1 MNKYF
6 ILIYFTIIL
15 ILIFK
20 FYYIRLTNL
29 LNLYDIPD
37 FKRKIHYKKVSLA
50 GGLLIYFFFYFFLF
64 FDFFYFRQINTFLLF
79 ANTKELSIFAIFSSL
94 FFLVGIY
101 DDKYNLTALKKLLLH
116 SLIISIFLA
125 YNENF
130 LIKNISLSFLEK
142 NIYLGKFSFFFTIF
156 AIIIFINSLNM
167 FDGINLQ
174 LGFYTVFFLMILF
187 FKFNYNIIFLFLI
200 IILLFFLLLN
210 NKSKIFLGD
219 SGVNFIGF
227 LLSYFSIFSFN
238 SQLVNYADEIFL
250 IMCIP
255 GFDLVRLSITR
266 LIFRKNPLHADKNH
280 IHHILLKKYNEK
292 ITILIVMSLVVFPYL
307 LFLIFNN
314 LFFSILFSL
323 FIYCL
328 TLFKTTLNRF

>member
-6 ILIYFTIIL
+6 ILTYLTIIL

-64 FDFFYFRQINTFLLF
+64 FDFFYFRQIDTFLLF
-79 ANTKELSIFAIFSSL
+79 ANTKELSIFGIFSSL

-101 DDKYNLTALKKLLLH
+101 DDKYNLTAVKKLFLY

-125 YNENF
+125 LNENF

-142 NIYLGKFSFFFTIF
+142 NIHLGKFSYFFTIF

-174 LGFYTVFFLMILF
+174 LGLYIVFFLIFLF
-187 FKFNYNIIFLFLI
+187 FKFNYNIIFLLLI

-210 NKSKIFLGD
+210 NKSKIFLGEN
-219 SGVNFIGF
+219 GVNFIGF
-227 LLSYFSIFSFN
+227 ILSYFSIFSFN
-238 SQLVNYADEIFL
+238 NQLVNYADEIFL

-255 GFDLVRLSITR
+255 GFDLVRLLITR
-266 LIFRKNPLHADKNH
+266 LIFRKNPFSADKNH

-292 ITILIVMSLVVFPYL
+292 ITILIVMFLVVFPYL

-314 LFFSILFSL
+314 LLFSILFS
-323 FIYCL
+323 FFMYCS
-328 TLFKTTLNRF
+328 TLFKTTLNKF